1 LGRFK
6 GRCKVDNIFGERL
19 RKLRR
24 EKDVVLVDLAKHL
37 DTTQST
43 LSKYENGQRI
53 PNIDVLE
60 KIAKYFNVSTDY
72 LIGNVNSRKETT
84 KYPDADK
91 FIKEIREE
99 VAKYGYDIKGKSN
112 EDIAKM
118 IVKALKLDEIN
129 NI

>member
-1 LGRFK
+1 M
-6 GRCKVDNIFGERL
+6 DNIFGERL

-72 LIGNVNSRKETT
+72 LIGNVNSKKEVI
-84 KYPDADK
+84 KYPSADK
-91 FIKEIREE
+91 NIKEIYEG
-99 VAKYGYDIKGKSN
+99 VAKYGYDIEGKSN
-112 EDIAKM
+112 DYIAKM
-118 IVKALKLDEIN
+118 IVKALKLEEIDK
-129 NI
+129 I

>member
-1 LGRFK
+1 M
-6 GRCKVDNIFGERL
+6 DNIFGERL